1 MLGGKGIEIRYLVF
15 NLNLQ
20 PGDNDAQKLAIRRA
34 AAYTIDR
41 EAIVNDVYD
50 GTVQPLYSMI
60 PQGLTTR
67 PSPTRTSTAPHRIPR
82 RPRRSSRRPV

>member
-1 MLGGKGIEIRYLVF
+1 MEIRYLVF

-41 EAIVNDVYD
+41 EAIAD
-50 GTVQPLYSMI
+50 
-60 PQGLTTR
+60 
-67 PSPTRTSTAPHRIPR
+67 RTSTTEP
-82 RPRRSSRRPV
+82 